1 LIAGKKRRE
10 QGAAGGVLSEDDS
23 RPPNPRPKRK
33 NRTGGAIASG
43 KASGATLTREVWAGP
58 GLNAYE
64 LNRLDWK
71 SFKNRNSGQRQV
83 LEHAKKNFG
92 FGPTQSRFKLE
103 IFQRSL
109 NIVHIQSA
117 EVSALPPSF

>member
-1 LIAGKKRRE
+1 
-10 QGAAGGVLSEDDS
+10 V
-23 RPPNPRPKRK
+23 PKRK
-33 NRTGGAIASG
+33 IRTGGAEARRERKNETGSSDTALAALLRRE
-43 KASGATLTREVWAGP
+43 KASGATLTHEVWAGP
-58 GLNAYE
+58 GLNAHE
-64 LNRLDWK
+64 PNKLDWK
-71 SFKNRNSGQRQV
+71 SFKNRNSGQSQS
-83 LEHAKKNFG
+83 LEHAKKNFR